1 MRQKFTKSQIEKIKT
16 LFREKRTT
24 SVAAQ
29 KSARAK
35 LRKLGFHIEDY
46 STPGVGFTEG
56 DFDDLVSNG
65 IIEIVDD
72 QK

>member
-1 MRQKFTKSQIEKIKT
+1 MKQAFTRSRFEKIKA

-35 LRKLGFHIEDY
+35 LRRLGFRIEDY
-46 STPGVGFTEG
+46 STSGTGFTEG
-56 DFDDLVSNG
+56 DLDDLVKNG
-65 IIEIVDD
+65 IIEIVEDP
-72 QK
+72 